1 MDGRRDSGLK
11 DALPMIETVTGAL
24 TSTWTGKPIS
34 DGNMICI
41 GDKSMVFWKFT
52 FISAEPESL
61 LPSS

>member
-34 DGNMICI
+34 DGNMICM
-41 GDKSMVFWKFT
+41 GDKSL
-52 FISAEPESL
+52 SL
-61 LPSS
+61 SWARHL